1 MKILF
6 ILQLIFL
13 SCIVYAQ
20 QPQKGKNILYQGY
33 IFSDDSIPVENAFII
48 NYRTS
53 KIITTNES
61 GYFKTLLHKG
71 DSLMINHVSLAPRVL
86 YFNSNVSETVKVYVP
101 YRTYLL
107 KVINKGEYEKQKK
120 NVDKNTKT
128 VKKDIKKQIYIKN
141 IHRSGN
147 VNPYNNNVNNPG
159 IIVPILQ
166 LDKVKK
172 NKTE

>member
-1 MKILF
+1 
-6 ILQLIFL
+6 
-13 SCIVYAQ
+13 
-20 QPQKGKNILYQGY
+20 
-33 IFSDDSIPVENAFII
+33 
-48 NYRTS
+48 
-53 KIITTNES
+53 
-61 GYFKTLLHKG
+61 
-71 DSLMINHVSLAPRVL
+71 MINHVSLTPKVL

-120 NVDKNTKT
+120 NVDKNTET
-128 VKKDIKKQIYIKN
+128 VKKDIQKQIYIKN

-147 VNPYNNNVNNPG
+147 VNPYNNDVNNPG

>member
-6 ILQLIFL
+6 ILQLLFI

-20 QPQKGKNILYQGY
+20 QPLKEKNILYQGY
-33 IFSDDSIPVENAFII
+33 IFTDDSIPVEDAFII

-53 KIITTNES
+53 KIITTDKS

-71 DSLMINHVSLAPRVL
+71 DSLMINHVSLAPKII
-86 YFNSNVSETVKVYVP
+86 YFNSDVSETVKIYTT

-120 NVDKNTKT
+120 NVEKNTKI
-128 VKKDIKKQIYIKN
+128 VKKEIQNQIYIKN
-141 IHRSGN
+141 THRTGN
-147 VNPYNNNVNNPG
+147 VNPYNNDVNNPG

-166 LDKVKK
+166 IDKVKK
-172 NKTE
+172 KKTE